1 MNMNIAARRR
11 ANLLSNTNLILM
23 VSLVF
28 IAGVMTLVKSDN
40 FGLFLFVFT
49 LIRVGQMLFTDIR
62 WVISPMTMLIIVC
75 AAIANVIGY
84 LL

>member
-1 MNMNIAARRR
+1 MNIAAKRR

-28 IAGVMTLVKSDN
+28 IAGVMTLVQSDN

-62 WVISPMTMLIIVC
+62 WVISPTTMLIIVC
-75 AAIANVIGY
+75 AAIGNVIGY
-84 LL
+84 FLL

>member
-1 MNMNIAARRR
+1 MNIAAKRR

-28 IAGVMTLVKSDN
+28 IAGGMTLVQSDH

-49 LIRVGQMLFTDIR
+49 LIRVGQMLFTDIQ
-62 WVISPMTMLIIVC
+62 WVISPMTMLIIVS
-75 AAIANVIGY
+75 AAIGNVIGY
-84 LL
+84 FL

>member
-1 MNMNIAARRR
+1 MNIAAKRR

-28 IAGVMTLVKSDN
+28 IAGVMTLVQSDN

-49 LIRVGQMLFTDIR
+49 LIRVGQMLFTDIQ
-62 WVISPMTMLIIVC
+62 WVISPMTMFIIVC
-75 AAIANVIGY
+75 AAIGNVIVY
-84 LL
+84 FL

>member
-1 MNMNIAARRR
+1 MNLAARRR

-28 IAGVMTLVKSDN
+28 IAGVMTLVKSEH

-49 LIRVGQMLFTDIR
+49 LFRVGQMLFTDIR
-62 WVISPMTMLIIVC
+62 WVISPMTMMIIVC
-75 AAIANVIGY
+75 AAIGNVIGY

>member
-1 MNMNIAARRR
+1 MNIAARRR

-49 LIRVGQMLFTDIR
+49 LIRVGQMLFMDVK
-62 WVISPMTMLIIVC
+62 WVVRPITLMIIVC
-75 AAIANVIGY
+75 VSIGNVIGY
-84 LL
+84 LI